1 MVAGLRTDAWLSG
14 ESKEAY
20 REKSLVELLG
30 VVPR

>member
-1 MVAGLRTDAWLSG
+1 MVAGLRTDACLFE
-14 ESKEAY
+14 ESWVAY